1 MVYGLLKSVPS
12 VLRSDISILEEPS
25 FMNIVFFCPCLSTFR
40 RIRSLNQF
48 PLKKKHIWFDEKP
61 DNTICRALP
70 LNGISMSK
78 MPFVSSMLESCH
90 QRVAIPPAGSGRGAH
105 GHKRKE
111 KMVGLP
117 TPRAHQAQKSF
128 SYHINYEMA
137 KLLKSKI

>member
-1 MVYGLLKSVPS
+1 
-12 VLRSDISILEEPS
+12 
-25 FMNIVFFCPCLSTFR
+25 MNIVFFCPSISTFR
-40 RIRSLNQF
+40 RIPYTFFKSISIE
-48 PLKKKHIWFDEKP
+48 KKHILFDENP
-61 DNTICRALP
+61 NNTICRALP

-128 SYHINYEMA
+128 SYHINYEIE
-137 KLLKSKI
+137 KFLKSKE